1 MSQTSYNQD
10 PAVAFQGMPAD
21 GHLLDS
27 DSGFAV
33 GKLDFGIAGMRSDDT
48 TKPRSVRKQVRNAS
62 TLVAAGDLITANV
75 VNGNV
80 NGVALSPIT
89 FATSHLVTITA
100 VADAIVAALLAQGI
114 VATYALSG
122 TNRTVTFAAIDGT
135 VDLTSFIVTAGSSQ
149 TTFTMTNV
157 GSDAVIDFVGVIR
170 YDARAPRIADGL
182 PGFAD
187 KDSVAL
193 VRKGRIWVPIT
204 SDVADNA
211 DAYIDV
217 ASGSESKFTDVTS
230 GGNIGPVGK
239 FRGAWPTAGLG
250 LAVLELNMP

>member
-1 MSQTSYNQD
+1 MQLSYTQD
-10 PAVAFQGMPAD
+10 PAVGMAGMPAD
-21 GHLLDS
+21 GHLLDG
-27 DSGFAV
+27 DSAFAV
-33 GKLDFGIAGMRSDDT
+33 GSLNFGYAAIRSDDT
-48 TKPRSVRKQVRNAS
+48 TKPNSVRHTKRNAS

-89 FATSHLVTITA
+89 FATNHLTTITA
-100 VADAIVAALLAQGI
+100 LADAIVAALLAQGI

-122 TNRTVTFAAIDGT
+122 TNRTVTFAAIDGS

-157 GSDAVIDFVGVIR
+157 GSDAVIDVVGIIR
-170 YDARAPRIADGL
+170 YDARAPRISDGL

-187 KDSVAL
+187 KDSVMC

-204 SDVADNA
+204 SDVNDNA

-217 ASGSESKFTDVTS
+217 SSGNEGKLTDVTT
-230 GGNIGPVGK
+230 GGNIGPIGK

-250 LAVLELNMP
+250 LARLEVNLP